1 MTVKPTLDDVKLV
14 LSYTGKVVIGVA
26 ILLVIPMLTACGA
39 EACALELGALGEHAH
54 IRESVF
60 ADALGIGFVL
70 CEEREVLR

>member
-1 MTVKPTLDDVKLV
+1 
-14 LSYTGKVVIGVA
+14 VA
-26 ILLVIPMLTACGA
+26 WPLEDNTHHLPQQFTSDRHGFVIPMLTACGA